1 MLREGADTYTDKYGK
16 TRTNFEVDNNDPW
29 TQAKALLFGKN
40 AVRPD
45 EKANGGTLSTG
56 GGEAGK
62 AARNFERGLK
72 KGEYKIQDGLLVNKK
87 GDVQREYY
95 KNSLP
100 PREKVTKPTVTG

>member
-1 MLREGADTYTDKYGK
+1 MVKRVL
-16 TRTNFEVDNNDPW
+16 NFEVDNNDPW

-72 KGEYKIQDGLLVNKK
+72 RGEYKIQDGLLVNKK

-95 KNSLP
+95 KKPRYRPGRKRRSLQ
-100 PREKVTKPTVTG
+100 